1 MNKKYLNIF
10 ALIAVGIMAVAISG
24 FVILSHDGGKKDS
37 QQSKVQEK
45 KNIVFIL
52 SDDHRYDAVSFM
64 HFNSFL
70 KTPNLDKMATEGVNF
85 KNAFVSTSLC
95 SPSRATI
102 LTGMYAHQ
110 HGVVDNMSPVRSNLT
125 YFPQYLQKLGYET
138 AFIGKWH
145 MGEMKGDASPR
156 KGFDKWISFKGQGVY
171 YNPEFNIDGKKV
183 KRKGY
188 ITDILTDY
196 AIDWI
201 NKKRDKPFFLYLSH
215 KAIHALFRP
224 ARQDSNK
231 FENEK
236 VPHPASM
243 ADTPENYK
251 GKPRWVKLQR
261 NSWHGVDYMYYGEY
275 DFDSFY
281 KRYCETLLSLDR
293 NIGRLLDDIKK
304 KGLEKNT
311 IIFYMG
317 DNGFVFGEHGL
328 IDKRHMYEESI
339 RVPLFAYAPGLI
351 KPRVVTQMIQNI
363 DIAPTILDIAGI
375 KKVPKQMVGMS
386 FYPLMKGEPV
396 KWRKEI
402 FYEYYWERAFPQ
414 TPTTFGVRTNRYKY
428 IFYHGVWDTNELY
441 DLQNDPHEMHNLI
454 NDKKYAGLVNK
465 LEDDLFNWLDSTKGM
480 YIPLRR
486 GPDYIKN
493 KRGPKKECK
502 FLYQ

>member
-1 MNKKYLNIF
+1 
-10 ALIAVGIMAVAISG
+10 
-24 FVILSHDGGKKDS
+24 
-37 QQSKVQEK
+37 
-45 KNIVFIL
+45 
-52 SDDHRYDAVSFM
+52 
-64 HFNSFL
+64 
-70 KTPNLDKMATEGVNF
+70 
-85 KNAFVSTSLC
+85 
-95 SPSRATI
+95 
-102 LTGMYAHQ
+102 
-110 HGVVDNMSPVRSNLT
+110 
-125 YFPQYLQKLGYET
+125 
-138 AFIGKWH
+138 

-414 TPTTFGVRTNRYKY
+414 TPTTFGVRTDRYKY

-502 FLYQ
+502 FLYP